1 MLMGGT
7 VSHFLFLPIF
17 SIFVHDAIPPGMIR
31 YIAAIALMV
40 ILLGMAAPSRAQLS
54 LDEEIDTLIPDNVLL
69 EKQWGLGV
77 LIHTN
82 GWGLRLRLGKNVTA
96 LRQWMWEVEYS
107 TYKSPKEVRVINPY
121 FSDAKSYIYGKL
133 NSVSFLRG
141 GTGQQFILTR
151 KPYWGGVQLSVL
163 ACGGVTVGFAKPVY
177 LYILYVDPNLNDYSI
192 KEEKYDPAR
201 HYIDNI
207 YGRASFLSGILELKV
222 YPGIYTRAG
231 LEFEFGNLNKRPK
244 SLEAGALLEYSP
256 IGIPIMAYNSKQ
268 NFFLTLYVSF
278 MFGKRHN

>member
-1 MLMGGT
+1 MEYHPGMKRFLAAAALL
-7 VSHFLFLPIF
+7 LFLIG
-17 SIFVHDAIPPGMIR
+17 SAV
-31 YIAAIALMV
+31 
-40 ILLGMAAPSRAQLS
+40 SSKAQEAF
-54 LDEEIDTLIPDNVLL
+54 EEETDTLIPDNVLL
-69 EKQWGLGV
+69 EKQWGLGLMV
-77 LIHTN
+77 HTN

-121 FSDAKSYIYGKL
+121 FSDSKSYIYGKI

-151 KPYWGGVQLSVL
+151 KPYWGGVQLS
-163 ACGGVTVGFAKPVY
+163 AIAYGGVSVGFGKPVY
-177 LYILYVDPNLNDYSI
+177 LYILYLDPLSNDYNI
-192 KEEKYDPAR
+192 VEEKYDPTR
-201 HYIDNI
+201 HFIDNI
-207 YGRASFLSGILELKV
+207 YGRASFLAGILELKF

-244 SLEAGALLEYSP
+244 SLEAGAVLEYSP
-256 IGIPIMAYNSKQ
+256 IGIPILAYNPQQ

-278 MFGKRHN
+278 MFGKRYN